1 LSVAITQASCGGDSA
16 SAKESCTPLALC
28 SVNGASAASVAG
40 SAAYAARVACSSAL
54 AGAAVRAAPL
64 LALPIALEL
73 FGDLGRSGCLRDVV
87 LGEQAPGVSGA
98 IARD

>member
-16 SAKESCTPLALC
+16 SAKESCTPLVLC

-73 FGDLGRSGCLRDVV
+73 FEGCEMECSRRPDERRDDATV
-87 LGEQAPGVSGA
+87 
-98 IARD
+98 